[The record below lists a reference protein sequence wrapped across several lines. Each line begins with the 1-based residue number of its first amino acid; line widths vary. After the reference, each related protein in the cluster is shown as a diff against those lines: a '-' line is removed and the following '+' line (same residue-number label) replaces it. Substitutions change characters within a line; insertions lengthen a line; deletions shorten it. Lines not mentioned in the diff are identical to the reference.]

1 LVEGLPGMG
10 KTRLLEAAGAAA
22 VRRGLTVI
30 NGSVDELAPPAP
42 LAPLLDAMSKAA
54 PIEVR
59 GQPQSTSID
68 VHMHLQWF
76 AAYLEMQAAH
86 APTLITLD
94 DLQWAD
100 PATPVAARALIA
112 RLDAQPVGWLL
123 SRRLRPASAAATDW
137 LFSELEQAGA
147 ARVELAPLAPS
158 AAADVV
164 SDLLGATPEQ
174 DLLAL
179 ADRAAGNP
187 RLLVELIAGLREEGG
202 ITATRGR
209 ARLLAKR
216 TPRRIRVIIQERLDR
231 LSQPARDL
239 LDVAASLGEF
249 FAIDDLAQ
257 LAGRRPTSCCLWCS
271 RRSRRISSQRETVIP

>member
-1 LVEGLPGMG
+1 
-10 KTRLLEAAGAAA
+10 
-22 VRRGLTVI
+22 
-30 NGSVDELAPPAP
+30 
-42 LAPLLDAMSKAA
+42 MSKAA

-76 AAYLEMQAAH
+76 AVYLEMQAAH

-123 SRRLRPASAAATDW
+123 SRRLGPASDAATDW

-174 DLLAL
+174 DLLAI
-179 ADRAAGNP
+179 ADRAAGSP
-187 RLLVELIAGLREEGG
+187 RLLVEPPAARRAAAGPRAGG
-202 ITATRGR
+202 
-209 ARLLAKR
+209 
-216 TPRRIRVIIQERLDR
+216 
-231 LSQPARDL
+231 S
-239 LDVAASLGEF
+239 
-249 FAIDDLAQ
+249 
-257 LAGRRPTSCCLWCS
+257 WCS
-271 RRSRRISSQRETVIP
+271 